1 MKIQENTYNNTNRRL
16 KAEETKLSI
25 VKALGLLWTQ
35 YSINEI
41 TLDMIAEEANVTKRT
56 ILRKFGSKEGLMNES
71 LSYDPAEIS
80 AERDQAKAGDIDDI
94 LNTLL
99 SNYEHI
105 GDAAIRTINLESELE
120 IARRIGTKGRMQH
133 YNWCKRVFAP
143 FLPDS
148 ESPYFEIQLTSFIAV
163 TEIYLWK
170 LMRKDL
176 KMSRKKTF
184 SVFKNMLEG
193 VIFKST
199 QRKNL

>member
-1 MKIQENTYNNTNRRL
+1 MKSQKNSYNNTNRQL

-25 VKALGLLWTQ
+25 IKAWGQLWAK

-41 TLDMIAEEANVTKRT
+41 TLEMIAEEAKVTKRT
-56 ILRKFGSKEGLMNES
+56 ILRKFGSKEGLMAES

-80 AERDQAKAGDIDDI
+80 TERDHAKTGDIDDI
-94 LNTLL
+94 LKTLL
-99 SNYEHI
+99 TNYENI

-120 IARRIGTKGRMQH
+120 IARKIGTKGRIQH
-133 YNWCKRVFAP
+133 RNWCKNVFAP
-143 FLPDS
+143 FLPHPNS
-148 ESPYFEIQLTSFIAV
+148 ANFEIQLISFIAV

-176 KMSRKKTF
+176 KLSKKKTY

-193 VIFKST
+193 VIHKSS
-199 QRKNL
+199 QYI